1 MYIIFK
7 YSQPNITICRQ
18 SCLQHFFQTGIC
30 DPKLL
35 WRCAWKI
42 ISVFLYTAKSSS
54 QVDMNVFMIDIKNFN
69 LHQKSLGE
77 SFKHMMSLTRELFPA
92 YLNSP
97 GACFLKVV
105 GL

>member
-7 YSQPNITICRQ
+7 YSQPNIISWQ

-30 DPKLL
+30 DLKLF
-35 WRCAWKI
+35 WRCAWKV
-42 ISVFLYTAKSSS
+42 ISVFWYTAKSSS

-97 GACFLKVV
+97 GAGFLKVV